1 MANLNCICKV
11 CGKKYHYCPTC
22 GARGVKKEAWMAQFH
37 DENCKKIFDVLVQY
51 HFKHLNALQVKH
63 ILNKCD
69 LSNSDSFDP
78 DVKRKIDEIMKLT
91 EEKQT
96 KNYTSAEKQIESQ
109 ESVSS
114 IHVVSAKRQK
124 RL

>member
-1 MANLNCICKV
+1 M
-11 CGKKYHYCPTC
+11 
-22 GARGVKKEAWMAQFH
+22 
-37 DENCKKIFDVLVQY
+37 
-51 HFKHLNALQVKH
+51 
-63 ILNKCD
+63 
-69 LSNSDSFDP
+69 SNSDSFDP
-78 DVKRKIDEIMKLT
+78 DVKRKIEEIMKLT